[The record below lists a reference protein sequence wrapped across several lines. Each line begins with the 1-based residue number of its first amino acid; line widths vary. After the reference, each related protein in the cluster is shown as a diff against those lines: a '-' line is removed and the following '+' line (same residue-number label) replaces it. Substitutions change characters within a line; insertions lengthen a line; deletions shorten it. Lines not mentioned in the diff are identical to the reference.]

1 MASEGL
7 LGVSTIAQSSRTPQL
22 ESSLLGLSAVQA
34 TLAPSIREQN
44 RGLAKGDKPYVTYHS
59 EQRGKGKKS
68 PVSRWKTNAGDFTLL
83 SPFAAR
89 EPTLQQS
96 ALMLGKHCAMV
107 LGTVQSTFSV
117 HYLLPF
123 HT

>member
-89 EPTLQQS
+89 EPTALQS
-96 ALMLGKHCAMV
+96 ALV
-107 LGTVQSTFSV
+107 
-117 HYLLPF
+117 
-123 HT
+123 